1 MKLHFEANL
10 EYQTHAVEAVCDL
23 FRGQEICRTEFTVT
37 RDALG
42 PQYALAFHESDLGI
56 GNRQSLLDDQLLD
69 NLKAIQLRNGLRSL
83 R

>member
-1 MKLHFEANL
+1 MKRHFEANL
-10 EYQTHAVEAVCDL
+10 ECQTRAVKAVCDL

-42 PQYALAFHESDLGI
+42 PQQALAFHESDLGCTT
-56 GNRQSLLDDQLLD
+56 RLSWARCATLPR
-69 NLKAIQLRNGLRSL
+69 ARRY